1 MKILLNRWN
10 GLLFAGCLALAFAP
24 VLTHGAV
31 ATNAGYVEVNLVSDI
46 ASNAPHTDARL
57 VNPWGLVAGGEG
69 IWLNDNGTGLT
80 TAYSPAGVGVR
91 FAIHIPGVTGG
102 FGPPT
107 GLVFNDTMGFVIT
120 NGLRHAPSTFLMATE
135 EGTIVAWSHGISGSN
150 AVIVA
155 NNVIPASVYK
165 GLAIARDTNGSPQI
179 YAANFHSGMVD
190 VFDTHFQY
198 VTSFTDPN
206 LPLLFAPFNVR
217 NIHGRVFVTFAK
229 QKLPD
234 KHDDEAGP
242 GNGFVDVFD
251 SDGTLLR
258 NFAAQG
264 PLNSPWGMAM
274 APNHFGKFS
283 HALLVGNFGDG
294 KILAYDLLTGKLLGN
309 LTTAAGDDVV
319 IPGLWGLSFERSE
332 LFERE
337 CNFEAQR
344 LYFTAG
350 INGEADGLFGYIRPV
365 SPLFPP
371 IH

>member
-10 GLLFAGCLALAFAP
+10 GLLFAGCLALAALP
-24 VLTHGAV
+24 VLTHA
-31 ATNAGYVEVNLVSDI
+31 AASTNPGYAQVNLVSDI

-57 VNPWGLVAGGEG
+57 INPWGLVAGGEG
-69 IWLNDNGTGLT
+69 VWVNDNGTGLT
-80 TAYSPAGVGVR
+80 TAYGPAGTAVR

-135 EGTIVAWSHGISGSN
+135 EGTIVAWSHGISGTS
-150 AVIVA
+150 AVIVV
-155 NNVIPASVYK
+155 NNVIPASLYK

-217 NIHGRVFVTFAK
+217 NIHGRLFVAFAK

-283 HALLVGNFGDG
+283 HSLLVGNFGDG
-294 KILAYDLLTGKLLGN
+294 KINAYDLLTGKLLGN
-309 LTTAAGDDVV
+309 LTTAAGDDLV

-337 CNFEAQR
+337 CDFEAQR

-350 INGEADGLFGYIRPV
+350 INDEADGLFGYLRPV
-365 SPLFPP
+365 SPSFPP